1 MGGLYSIEKVNAAV
15 QIALARRGFNYPSSS
30 QERSRDSITARTLI
44 FDAMRSLTG
53 NSVTGTAVSLG
64 ASTASGKSL
73 QERCETYASPDERL
87 LWIAEVR
94 SLIEESMKV
103 KK

>member
-15 QIALARRGFNYPSSS
+15 QIALKRRGFAYPSSS
-30 QERSRDSITARTLI
+30 QERSRDAITARTLI

-53 NSVTGTAVSLG
+53 NSVTGSAVSVG
-64 ASTASGKSL
+64 ASTASGKAFE
-73 QERCETYASPDERL
+73 ERCQTYASPDERL

>member
-15 QIALARRGFNYPSSS
+15 QIALKRRGFEYPSSS
-30 QERSRDSITARTLI
+30 QERSRDAITARTLI

-53 NSVTGTAVSLG
+53 NSVTGSAVSVG
-64 ASTASGKSL
+64 ASTKAFE
-73 QERCETYASPDERL
+73 ERCQTYASPDERL

>member
-1 MGGLYSIEKVNAAV
+1 MGLYAIELVNAAV
-15 QIALARRGFNYPSSS
+15 QIALKRRGFSYPSSS
-30 QERSRDSITARTLI
+30 ADRSRDSVTARTLA
-44 FDAMRSLTG
+44 FDAIFSLTG

-73 QERCETYASPDERL
+73 RERTETYASPDDRI

-94 SLIEESMKV
+94 SLVEESMKV